1 MNRNT
6 ACFLLDISPDD
17 IYDPCTGKMDRD
29 RLRRQYRIQSLRL
42 HPDKNPAPDAVEQF
56 QRMNDAYIWLSETS
70 RSETGKS
77 ETDRSETSM
86 GMGNK
91 NEMGTETRTET
102 MTTLWTW
109 FQDGCQER
117 LAQWIQR
124 QDKETLFRLHT
135 ILSMP
140 SFLPA
145 NERKIH
151 TDFARE
157 DPSAYST
164 GRRPG
169 GYDQVRGALQHI
181 QSLLASS
188 LKTKCSRDQ
197 RRVLRPTLSDV
208 LSDQV
213 FRLVVEDQTY
223 WIPLWVDEL
232 VYDLGDRELVVQC
245 IPTLPSNVVVD
256 ERHKHIYVHC
266 VWSIAKDIWGKQEMD
281 VVIDTRP
288 TPDPADQSDSDNLPC
303 VPLPPSAT
311 SSIRYSVR
319 ISQLRITSHPQKI
332 LLSTRGIPCTI
343 SDHIYDVS
351 RRGSIFAC
359 ITLVP

>member
-1 MNRNT
+1 MDRNT

-17 IYDPCTGKMDRD
+17 IYDPCTGEMDRD
-29 RLRRQYRIQSLRL
+29 RLRRQYHTQSLRL
-42 HPDKNPAPDAVEQF
+42 HPDKNPAPDAGEQF
-56 QRMNDAYIWLSETS
+56 QRMHEAYIWLSETT
-70 RSETGKS
+70 RSETF
-77 ETDRSETSM
+77 
-86 GMGNK
+86 MGNK
-91 NEMGTETRTET
+91 NEMGTESRMEA

-140 SFLPA
+140 SVLPQ
-145 NERKIH
+145 NN
-151 TDFARE
+151 
-157 DPSAYST
+157 
-164 GRRPG
+164 
-169 GYDQVRGALQHI
+169 QVRGALQHI

-197 RRVLRPTLSDV
+197 RTVLRPTLSDV

-213 FRLVVEDQTY
+213 FRLVVEDKTY

-232 VYDLGDRELVVQC
+232 VYDLGDREWIVQC

-281 VVIDTRP
+281 VVIDTC
-288 TPDPADQSDSDNLPC
+288 PAPAVRSDSDNISY
-303 VPLPPSAT
+303 VSLPPSAT
-311 SSIRYSVR
+311 SSVRYSVR
-319 ISQLRITSHPQKI
+319 VSQLRITPHPQKI
-332 LLSTRGIPCTI
+332 LLSTRGIAHTA
-343 SDHIYDVS
+343 SDNIYDVS
-351 RRGSIFAC
+351 RRGSVFAC
-359 ITLVP
+359 ITLIP

>member
-6 ACFLLDISPDD
+6 ACFLLDISADD

-56 QRMNDAYIWLSETS
+56 QRMNDAYIWLSETDRS
-70 RSETGKS
+70 ETSLSETDRSETGKS
-77 ETDRSETSM
+77 ETGKSET

-91 NEMGTETRTET
+91 NEMGTEMGTDA

-140 SFLPA
+140 SFLPE
-145 NERKIH
+145 NN
-151 TDFARE
+151 
-157 DPSAYST
+157 
-164 GRRPG
+164 
-169 GYDQVRGALQHI
+169 QVRGALQHI